1 MIAGLYVP
9 GESPLHRLDVGV
21 KLLVLMA
28 LGIGLILTKSVL
40 LLGLVVVVTGLL
52 FAFAAE
58 LGLMRLW
65 QTTRPLLIWFVFIA
79 VAQILVANAE
89 TAGLIILRL
98 AVLVWAAALVT
109 YTTRLSDMMECL
121 IRISGWLSPLGVSPH
136 RVAFM
141 IALTIRLIP
150 ALSDVVQDVRDAQRA
165 RGIENSIIASVVPVL
180 TRVFQQADA
189 MSEALEARGYE
200 RWDDQRNNAP

>member
-9 GESPLHRLDVGV
+9 GESPLHRLDVGA

-40 LLGLVVVVTGLL
+40 LLGLVVAVTGLL

-121 IRISGWLSPLGVSPH
+121 VRISGWLSPLGVSPH

-150 ALSDVVQDVRDAQRA
+150 ALSDIVQDVRDAQRA

-200 RWDDQRNNAP
+200 RWDDQRNNAS

>member
-40 LLGLVVVVTGLL
+40 LLILVVAVTGLL

-79 VAQILVANAE
+79 VSQILVANAE

-200 RWDDQRNNAP
+200 RWDDQRNNAS

>member
-1 MIAGLYVP
+1 VIAGLYVP

-40 LLGLVVVVTGLL
+40 LLILVVAVTGLL

-79 VAQILVANAE
+79 VSQILVANAE

-121 IRISGWLSPLGVSPH
+121 IRIIGWLSPLGVPPH

>member
-9 GESPLHRLDVGV
+9 SESPLHRLDVGV

-40 LLGLVVVVTGLL
+40 LLILVVAVTGLL

-89 TAGLIILRL
+89 TAGLIVLRL

-109 YTTRLSDMMECL
+109 YHDAPVRHDGMPYPHNRLAESTWCATTPRSVHDCSD
-121 IRISGWLSPLGVSPH
+121 H
-136 RVAFM
+136 KAD
-141 IALTIRLIP
+141 T
-150 ALSDVVQDVRDAQRA
+150 RA
-165 RGIENSIIASVVPVL
+165 E
-180 TRVFQQADA
+180 
-189 MSEALEARGYE
+189 
-200 RWDDQRNNAP
+200 

>member
-9 GESPLHRLDVGV
+9 SESPLHRLDVGV

-40 LLGLVVVVTGLL
+40 LLILVVAVTGLL

-89 TAGLIILRL
+89 TAGLIVLRL

>member
-1 MIAGLYVP
+1 
-9 GESPLHRLDVGV
+9 
-21 KLLVLMA
+21 
-28 LGIGLILTKSVL
+28 
-40 LLGLVVVVTGLL
+40 
-52 FAFAAE
+52 
-58 LGLMRLW
+58 
-65 QTTRPLLIWFVFIA
+65 
-79 VAQILVANAE
+79 
-89 TAGLIILRL
+89 
-98 AVLVWAAALVT
+98 
-109 YTTRLSDMMECL
+109 
-121 IRISGWLSPLGVSPH
+121 
-136 RVAFM
+136 M